1 MTKQFDVVNPATEE
15 VIAQVPDT
23 GKDEWLAAL
32 GRAVDAQSAWGE
44 FSPGERAE
52 VADDRPDRQADEEQQ
67 DGKKDR

>member
-32 GRAVDAQSAWGE
+32 GRAVVAQSAW
-44 FSPGERAE
+44 R
-52 VADDRPDRQADEEQQ
+52 
-67 DGKKDR
+67 

>member
-32 GRAVDAQSAWGE
+32 GLSLIHI
-44 FSPGERAE
+44 
-52 VADDRPDRQADEEQQ
+52 
-67 DGKKDR
+67 